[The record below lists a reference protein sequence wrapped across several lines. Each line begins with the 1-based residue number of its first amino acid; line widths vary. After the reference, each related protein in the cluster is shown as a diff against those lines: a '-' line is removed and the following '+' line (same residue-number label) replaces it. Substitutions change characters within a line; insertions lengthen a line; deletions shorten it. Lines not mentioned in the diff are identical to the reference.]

1 MNLSWLKASW
11 PLLLA
16 LLMAATLWMHGSAQ
30 WDQGYAKAYAEADAA
45 LQTLKRLHAEEI
57 ALRAQAAERD
67 AKTAA
72 QQLRDTLARF
82 DLLAGELASTQREN
96 RKTTDRLTG
105 EIARVTDL
113 YRTAL
118 DAAPE
123 PLPACVFT
131 RGFVRVWDEATGA
144 ALPAPTD
151 PDGAAA
157 PADGTGAA
165 EQLDAGLGQADV
177 LAHHTR
183 YAEQCRNTAA
193 QLNRLIDAL
202 EAQ

>member
-16 LLMAATLWMHGSAQ
+16 LLMVATLWMHGSAQ

-45 LQTLKRLHAEEI
+45 LQKLKRLHAEEI
-57 ALRAQAAERD
+57 ALRAVVAERD

-72 QQLRDTLARF
+72 QRLREAQVRYDQLAS
-82 DLLAGELASTQREN
+82 ELADTQREN
-96 RKTTDRLTG
+96 RQTTDRLTG
-105 EIARVTDL
+105 EIARVTTL
-113 YRTAL
+113 YRQAR

-123 PLPACVFT
+123 PVPACVFT

-144 ALPAPTD
+144 ALPVPAD
-151 PDGAAA
+151 PDRAAA
-157 PADGTGAA
+157 PAASAGAA
-165 EQLDAGLGQADV
+165 EQLDSGLGQADV
-177 LAHHTR
+177 LGHHAR